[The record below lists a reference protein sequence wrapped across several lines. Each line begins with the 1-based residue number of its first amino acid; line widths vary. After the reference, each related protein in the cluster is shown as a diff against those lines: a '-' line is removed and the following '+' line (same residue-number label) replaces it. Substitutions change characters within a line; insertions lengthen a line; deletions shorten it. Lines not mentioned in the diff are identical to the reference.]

1 MIFQVIEKTTLP
13 FDFAIKCY
21 KNHYNDYSKN
31 WRDIQI
37 KWKHYLIENKD
48 KILLEQDSHLSA
60 LELKKKSKKWLKSL
74 EKTNQLW
81 QKEKVKQIENT
92 YLETSILV
100 KEKLILF
107 NEFKQGLY
115 LFKSQLDPWVLKA
128 IEIFNSNQY
137 DKILNPQ

>member
-1 MIFQVIEKTTLP
+1 MP

-21 KNHYNDYSKN
+21 KNHYNEYSNN
-31 WRDIQI
+31 WSNIQI

-60 LELKKKSKKWLKSL
+60 LELKKSSRKWLKSL

-81 QKEKVKQIENT
+81 QMEKVKQIENT

-137 DKILNPQ
+137 YKILNPH